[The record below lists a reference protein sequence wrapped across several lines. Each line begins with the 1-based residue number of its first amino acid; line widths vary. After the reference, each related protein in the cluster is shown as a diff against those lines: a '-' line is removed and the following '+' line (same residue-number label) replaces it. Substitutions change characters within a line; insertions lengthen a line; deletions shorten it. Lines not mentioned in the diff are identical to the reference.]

1 MLTRER
7 IIKIAGVCKM
17 RPCFENDLT
26 QDAVLDMIFRKFHH
40 RMPSARLLVL
50 CLVGLLGALPIPA
63 QDDIDAIPQPRPRP
77 MPTAVM
83 AQADLTLEFYFP
95 SIMQGGL
102 GLLRL
107 QAVDVRQARALFL
120 DEESPFFPVEG
131 DVWYAF
137 AVAGMNARARN
148 YDLTVIV
155 EKNDGDIIAFNR
167 NVKVESAG
175 YITQNFN
182 IPGDRSNLV
191 DRQVEQAEFA
201 KLDAMTAEIT
211 PEPLWDAVG
220 FALPL
225 NAKLSS
231 PFGAYRTLNE
241 TMQTRHTGW
250 DQRAAVGT
258 PIKSVAAGAV
268 VFAGRLDIRGHYVMI
283 DHGRGVYSGYAHFSE
298 THVARGQRIAAGQ
311 VIGMSGNSGR
321 SSGPHLHW
329 EMSVNGEW
337 IDGLSFIE
345 MWLPS

>member
-1 MLTRER
+1 MLS
-7 IIKIAGVCKM
+7 IQA
-17 RPCFENDLT
+17 
-26 QDAVLDMIFRKFHH
+26 H
-40 RMPSARLLVL
+40 
-50 CLVGLLGALPIPA
+50 
-63 QDDIDAIPQPRPRP
+63 DDSDAIPQPRPRP
-77 MPTAVM
+77 MPAAVM
-83 AQADLTLEFYFP
+83 TQADLTLEFYFP

-107 QAVDVRQARALFL
+107 QAVDVRQARVLFL
-120 DEESPFFPVEG
+120 NEESPFFQLEDG
-131 DVWYAF
+131 LWYAF
-137 AVAGMNARARN
+137 AVASMDAPARD
-148 YDLTVIV
+148 YDLTVTV
-155 EKNDGDIIAFNR
+155 EQNDGGVIAFNR
-167 NVKVESAG
+167 SVQVESAG

-201 KLDAMTAEIT
+201 RLDAITAAIA

-241 TMQTRHTGW
+241 TMPTRHTGW

-258 PIKSVAAGAV
+258 PIKAVAAGRVA
-268 VFAGRLDIRGHYVMI
+268 FAGRLDIRGAYVMI
-283 DHGRGVYSGYAHFSE
+283 NHGYGVYSGYAHFSE
-298 THVARGQRIAAGQ
+298 THVTRGQPIAAGQ

-329 EMSVNGEW
+329 EISVNGEW
-337 IDGLSFIE
+337 IDGLTLID

>member
-1 MLTRER
+1 
-7 IIKIAGVCKM
+7 
-17 RPCFENDLT
+17 
-26 QDAVLDMIFRKFHH
+26 
-40 RMPSARLLVL
+40 MPAARALVL
-50 CLVGLLGALPIPA
+50 CLVGLLAMLSLQA

-83 AQADLTLEFYFP
+83 TQADLTLEFYFP

-107 QAVDVRQARALFL
+107 QAVDVQQARVLFL
-120 DEESPFFPVEG
+120 GGEYDFFQLEDG
-131 DVWYAF
+131 VWYAF
-137 AVAGMNARARN
+137 AVASMDARARD

-155 EKNDGDIIAFNR
+155 EKNDGSIITFNR
-167 NVKVESAG
+167 NVQVESAG
-175 YITQNFN
+175 YITQDFN
-182 IPGDRSNLV
+182 IPGDRSDLI

-201 KLDAMTAEIT
+201 KLDAITADVT
-211 PEPLWDAVG
+211 PEPLWDAIG

-258 PIKSVAAGAV
+258 PIKAVAAGLVA
-268 VFAGRLDIRGHYVMI
+268 FAGRLDIRGNYVMI
-283 DHGRGVYSGYAHFSE
+283 NHGYGVYSGYAHFSE
-298 THVARGQRIAAGQ
+298 THVTRGQPIAAGQ

-329 EMSVNGEW
+329 EISVNGEW
-337 IDGLSFIE
+337 IDGLVFID

>member
-1 MLTRER
+1 
-7 IIKIAGVCKM
+7 
-17 RPCFENDLT
+17 
-26 QDAVLDMIFRKFHH
+26 
-40 RMPSARLLVL
+40 MPAARALVL
-50 CLVGLLGALPIPA
+50 CLVSLLAMLSLQA

-83 AQADLTLEFYFP
+83 TQADLTLEFYFP
-95 SIMQGGL
+95 SIMQGSL

-107 QAVDVRQARALFL
+107 QAVDVRQARVLFL
-120 DEESPFFPVEG
+120 DEESPFFQLED

-137 AVAGMNARARN
+137 AVASMDASARD
-148 YDLTVIV
+148 YDLTVTV
-155 EKNDGDIIAFNR
+155 EQNDGNIIAFNR
-167 NVKVESAG
+167 NVQVKSAG
-175 YITQNFN
+175 YITQDFN
-182 IPGDRSNLV
+182 IPGDRSDLI

-201 KLDAMTAEIT
+201 KLDAITANIA

-258 PIKSVAAGAV
+258 PIKAVAAGLVA
-268 VFAGRLDIRGHYVMI
+268 FAGRLDIRGNYVMI
-283 DHGRGVYSGYAHFSE
+283 DHGYGVYSGYAHFSE
-298 THVARGQRIAAGQ
+298 TQVTRGQPIAAGQ

-329 EMSVNGEW
+329 EISVNGEW
-337 IDGLSFIE
+337 IDGLAFID

>member
-1 MLTRER
+1 
-7 IIKIAGVCKM
+7 
-17 RPCFENDLT
+17 
-26 QDAVLDMIFRKFHH
+26 
-40 RMPSARLLVL
+40 MPAARALVL
-50 CLVGLLGALPIPA
+50 CLVGLLAMLSIQA

-77 MPTAVM
+77 MPAAVM
-83 AQADLTLEFYFP
+83 TQADLTLEFYFP

-107 QAVDVRQARALFL
+107 QAVDVRQARVLFL
-120 DEESPFFPVEG
+120 DEESPFFQLES

-137 AVAGMNARARN
+137 AVASMDAPARD
-148 YDLTVIV
+148 YDLTVTV
-155 EKNDGDIIAFNR
+155 EPNDGGAMAFHR
-167 NVKVESAG
+167 NVQVESAG

-182 IPGDRSNLV
+182 IPGDRSNLI

-201 KLDAMTAEIT
+201 KLDAITADIA

-250 DQRAAVGT
+250 DQRAAAGT
-258 PIKSVAAGAV
+258 PIKAVAAGRVA
-268 VFAGRLDIRGHYVMI
+268 FAGRLDIRGNYVMI
-283 DHGRGVYSGYAHFSE
+283 NHGYGVYSGYAHFSA
-298 THVARGQRIAAGQ
+298 THVTRGQTIAAGQ

-329 EMSVNGEW
+329 EISVNGEW
-337 IDGLSFIE
+337 IDGLALID